1 MVLLSVEQL
10 EKAKNDGLYIPHLEK
25 DSCGVGF
32 VASIRGIA
40 THQVLCDGRKMLQR
54 LAHRGAC
61 ACDNDSGDGAG
72 VMTAIP
78 DALYRKDLK
87 NSEEGIELPPVGEYA
102 TGLLF
107 LRSDSYE
114 QAIEAF
120 ADLAKGC
127 DLAVIAWRKLRTN
140 PGKSV
145 LKHVFVTAPYAATD
159 KELFKRNVYILRKQ
173 AVTQLAKQKI
183 ECYVVSLSSST
194 IIYKGQFTPTQLY
207 QYYSDLTNP
216 EYVSHMAMV
225 HSRFSTNT
233 FRHGPELN
241 HIELPVFLLRMVAH
255 NGEINTLRGNINFM
269 HAREGFMKNHAYGN
283 NLQKLYPVVERDMS
297 DSGCF
302 DNVLEFLVHAG
313 NRSLPEAA
321 MTMVPEAWENDEEM
335 APERRSFYRWAA
347 MLMEPWDGPALMT
360 FSDGRY
366 VGAILD
372 RNGLRPA
379 RFYITKDDHIFLASE
394 VGIADLAEENIVRK
408 RRRLNNNNDNSGD
421 NNSDNGTTTTN
432 NNNNHNNNND
442 NNNNNNKQ

>member
-102 TGLLF
+102 T
-107 LRSDSYE
+107 
-114 QAIEAF
+114 
-120 ADLAKGC
+120 
-127 DLAVIAWRKLRTN
+127 AVIAWRKLRTN
-140 PGKSV
+140 PGKIGAEAR
-145 LKHVFVTAPYAATD
+145 KTKPCIRQVFVTAPYAATD

-233 FRHGPELN
+233 FPSWARAQPH
-241 HIELPVFLLRMVAH
+241 RMVAH

-408 RRRLNNNNDNSGD
+408 VGYC
-421 NNSDNGTTTTN
+421 
-432 NNNNHNNNND
+432 
-442 NNNNNNKQ
+442 

>member
-1 MVLLSVEQL
+1 MVLLSIEQL
-10 EKAKNDGLYIPHLEK
+10 EKVKSDGLYIPHLEK
-25 DSCGVGF
+25 ESCGVGF

-40 THQVLCDGRKMLQR
+40 THRILCDGRTMLQR

-78 DALYRKDLK
+78 DMLYRNDLR
-87 NSEEGIELPPVGEYA
+87 NNDEGIELPPIGEYA

-107 LRSDSYE
+107 LKNDSYE

-120 ADLAKGC
+120 TDLAKGC
-127 DLAVIAWRKLRTN
+127 NLKVITWRKLQTN
-140 PGKSV
+140 SGKIGAEAR
-145 LKHVFVTAPYAATD
+145 KTEPCIRQVFVTAPYAATD
-159 KELFKRNVYILRKQ
+159 TELFQRNLYVLRKQ
-173 AVTQLAKQKI
+173 AVVQLAKQKI
-183 ECYVVSLSSST
+183 ECYVVSLSTST
-194 IIYKGQFTPTQLY
+194 IVYKGQFTPNQLY
-207 QYYSDLTNP
+207 EYYSDLTNP

-233 FRHGPELN
+233 FPSWCRAQPY
-241 HIELPVFLLRMVAH
+241 RMVAH
-255 NGEINTLRGNINFM
+255 NGEINTLRGNVNFM
-269 HAREGFMKNHAYGN
+269 HAREGTMRSHAYGN

-302 DNVLEFLVHAG
+302 DNVLEFLVKAG

-321 MTMVPEAWENDEEM
+321 MTMVPEAWENDEEL
-335 APERRSFYRWAA
+335 ASERRAFYRWAA

-379 RFYITKDDHIFLASE
+379 RFCITKDEHIFLASE
-394 VGIADLAEENIVRK
+394 VGIADLEEENIIRK
-408 RRRLNNNNDNSGD
+408 I
-421 NNSDNGTTTTN
+421 
-432 NNNNHNNNND
+432 
-442 NNNNNNKQ
+442 